1 MYDMTQQRK
10 EAIEFYKSVRL
21 LIKERY
27 EFEEQVR
34 NLQDI
39 VKHLAIEVERLNR
52 TKYITPCG

>member
-1 MYDMTQQRK
+1 MYDMVKQKK
-10 EAIEFYKSVRL
+10 EALEFYKGVRL

-39 VKHLAIEVERLNR
+39 IKHLALEVERLNR
-52 TKYITPCG
+52 TKYITPC